1 MSLSHHPNIVRNG
14 LVLYLDAGNRKSYST
29 TGTAWTDLTKNK
41 ANGTTVN
48 SPVFSSNNNGY
59 FTFDGVSTYVNMPT
73 SSFPTGN
80 QITIGIWNYGITAV
94 AASAIWLSDASNN
107 RTINIHLPWS
117 DNTVYFDCGNSAGT
131 YDRINT
137 AALSASQWQNS
148 WHYWVFTK
156 NVTTGTMQIF
166 LDGVLNTSGT
176 AKTLTILTPTVSYV
190 GRSISAY
197 HNGRI
202 SKIDVY
208 NRALTASEILQ
219 NYNATKSRYG
229 Y

>member
-1 MSLSHHPNIVRNG
+1 MGTSYNPKIVTNG
-14 LVLYLDAGNRKSYST
+14 LVLNLDAANKKSYPGAGT
-29 TGTAWTDLTKNK
+29 TWTDLTKNK
-41 ANGTTVN
+41 SNGTTVN

-94 AASAIWLSDASNN
+94 AASAIWLGDVSNN

-117 DNTVYFDCGNSAGT
+117 DNTVYFDCGNSGGT

-176 AKTLTILTPTVSYV
+176 GKTLPILIPTTAYI
-190 GRSISAY
+190 GRFTGTY

-202 SKIDVY
+202 SKVDVY
-208 NRALTASEILQ
+208 NRVLTASEILQ
-219 NYNATKSRYG
+219 NYNATKGRFG
-229 Y
+229 